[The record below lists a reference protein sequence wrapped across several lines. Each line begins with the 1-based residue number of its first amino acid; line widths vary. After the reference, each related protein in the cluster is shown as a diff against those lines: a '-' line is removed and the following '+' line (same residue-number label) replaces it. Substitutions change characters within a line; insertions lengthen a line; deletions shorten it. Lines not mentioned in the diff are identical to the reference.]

1 MSKVSYIILNMF
13 DVIFVTTENCELCSK
28 ALDKIKKIRLLIN
41 PKVVNV
47 ENDYQEFLLRVP
59 VVIYKD
65 RILDE
70 GQISLI
76 TILKKL
82 IFRASLEKLFLIC

>member
-1 MSKVSYIILNMF
+1 MSKVAYIILNMF
-13 DVIFVTTENCELCSK
+13 DIIFVTTDNCELCSK

-41 PKVVNV
+41 LQVVNV
-47 ENDYQEFLLRVP
+47 ENDYQEYLLRVP
-59 VVIYKD
+59 VVIYKG

-76 TILKKL
+76 RILKEL
-82 IFRASLEKLFLIC
+82 IFRI

>member
-1 MSKVSYIILNMF
+1 MF
-13 DVIFVTTENCELCSK
+13 DIIFVTTDNCELCSK

-47 ENDYQEFLLRVP
+47 ENDYHEYLLRVP
-59 VVIYKD
+59 VVIYKG

-82 IFRASLEKLFLIC
+82 IFRI

>member
-1 MSKVSYIILNMF
+1 MF

-41 PKVVNV
+41 PEVVNV

-59 VVIYKD
+59 VVIYKE

-82 IFRASLEKLFLIC
+82 IFRI

>member
-1 MSKVSYIILNMF
+1 MF
-13 DVIFVTTENCELCSK
+13 DIIFVTTDNCELCSK
-28 ALDKIKKIRLLIN
+28 ALDKIKKLRLLIN

-47 ENDYQEFLLRVP
+47 ENDYQEYLLRVP
-59 VVIYKD
+59 VVIYKE

-70 GQISLI
+70 GQISII

-82 IFRASLEKLFLIC
+82 IFRI

>member
-47 ENDYQEFLLRVP
+47 ENDYQEFLLRVH
-59 VVIYKD
+59 VVIYKE

-82 IFRASLEKLFLIC
+82 IFRI

>member
-1 MSKVSYIILNMF
+1 MF
-13 DVIFVTTENCELCSK
+13 DIIFVTTDNCELCSK

-47 ENDYQEFLLRVP
+47 ENDYQEYLFRVP
-59 VVIYKD
+59 VVIYKG

-70 GQISLI
+70 GQISII

-82 IFRASLEKLFLIC
+82 IFRI

>member
-1 MSKVSYIILNMF
+1 MSKVAYIILNMF
-13 DVIFVTTENCELCSK
+13 DIIFVTTNNCELCSK

-41 PKVVNV
+41 LQVINV
-47 ENDYQEFLLRVP
+47 ENDYQEYLLRVP
-59 VVIYKD
+59 VVIYKG

-70 GQISLI
+70 GQISII

-82 IFRASLEKLFLIC
+82 IFRI

>member
-1 MSKVSYIILNMF
+1 MF
-13 DVIFVTTENCELCSK
+13 DIIFVTTDNCELCSK

-41 PKVVNV
+41 LQVVNV
-47 ENDYQEFLLRVP
+47 ENDYQEYLLRVP
-59 VVIYKD
+59 VVIYKG

-70 GQISLI
+70 GQISII

-82 IFRASLEKLFLIC
+82 IFKI

>member
-1 MSKVSYIILNMF
+1 MSKVAYIILNMF
-13 DVIFVTTENCELCSK
+13 DIIFVTTDNCELCSK

-41 PKVVNV
+41 LQVVNV
-47 ENDYQEFLLRVP
+47 ENDYQEYLLRVP
-59 VVIYKD
+59 VVIYKG

-70 GQISLI
+70 GQISII

-82 IFRASLEKLFLIC
+82 VFKI

>member
-1 MSKVSYIILNMF
+1 MSKDAYIILNMF

-41 PKVVNV
+41 PQVVNV
-47 ENDYQEFLLRVP
+47 ENDYQEYLLRVP
-59 VVIYKD
+59 VLIYKE

-82 IFRASLEKLFLIC
+82 IFKI

>member
-1 MSKVSYIILNMF
+1 MF

-59 VVIYKD
+59 VVIYKE

-76 TILKKL
+76 TTVSYTHL
-82 IFRASLEKLFLIC
+82 RAHET

>member
-1 MSKVSYIILNMF
+1 MF

-28 ALDKIKKIRLLIN
+28 ALDKIKKIRFLIN

-47 ENDYQEFLLRVP
+47 ENDYQEYLLRVP
-59 VVIYKD
+59 VVIYKG

-70 GQISLI
+70 GQISII

-82 IFRASLEKLFLIC
+82 IFRI

>member
-1 MSKVSYIILNMF
+1 MSKVAYIILNMF
-13 DVIFVTTENCELCSK
+13 DIIFVTTDNCELCSK

-41 PKVVNV
+41 LQVVNV
-47 ENDYQEFLLRVP
+47 ENDYQEYLLRVP
-59 VVIYKD
+59 VVIYKG

-76 TILKKL
+76 RILKKL
-82 IFRASLEKLFLIC
+82 IFRI